1 MTILSVEM
9 LLYDYKFIFE
19 VRFTRTHWRILRQNF
34 AVFTLNGDTL
44 YLCVEISPLIIGLA
58 RTEFIRINSNQ
69 IWGKNISISDPILKK
84 EHTTF

>member
-44 YLCVEISPLIIGLA
+44 
-58 RTEFIRINSNQ
+58 
-69 IWGKNISISDPILKK
+69 
-84 EHTTF
+84 